1 METDGCGCVPVKLYK
16 NKQWDIEHCSV
27 LCCRLD
33 GRGVWEKWIHV
44 LIGKDSDAGS
54 HWGQEEKGTTED
66 ERKNGKF
73 RSLFFFLCLESGL
86 EGYSSKYH

>member
-27 LCCRLD
+27 LCFSLD

-54 HWGQEEKGTTED
+54 HWRQEEKGTTED
-66 ERKNGKF
+66 EMAGW
-73 RSLFFFLCLESGL
+73 
-86 EGYSSKYH
+86 HH